1 MSVLVKNCFM
11 KLGTD
16 VNAIVQVHAWFV
28 NTITDSTHLK
38 MKRNKTLKAL
48 NTFGSKN
55 RQRPIFL
62 LGVSQ
67 HMHKETSM
75 WKFGLNCSL
84 KLQETDERKKHPCCI
99 K

>member
-1 MSVLVKNCFM
+1 M

-48 NTFGSKN
+48 NMFGSKN
-55 RQRPIFL
+55 CQKNNILTPCIPL
-62 LGVSQ
+62 YALKKQACGNLDSTVHCSWKKLI
-67 HMHKETSM
+67 KEKNT
-75 WKFGLNCSL
+75 LVV
-84 KLQETDERKKHPCCI
+84 
-99 K
+99 